1 MVRRGAHAFSFEV
14 RSFRERRHPAF
25 EGGPAD
31 RSARSEPRMMVRRM
45 IRIANG
51 IGGFFI
57 VLMMLHIVVDVFSM
71 WLFNHPILGTLEIVS
86 NYYMVAVIFFP
97 LAFVQLNKKHISAEL
112 LSSLFGR
119 TGQRILDVILY
130 IVTSAYCGLFAWQSA
145 VVALEST
152 RKHEFVDATG
162 YLITIW
168 PSRWV
173 LPLGFAAMAIVAL
186 VQAFSSHDDAP
197 SPSTDA

>member
-1 MVRRGAHAFSFEV
+1 
-14 RSFRERRHPAF
+14 
-25 EGGPAD
+25 
-31 RSARSEPRMMVRRM
+31 MMVRRM
-45 IRIANG
+45 IKIANG

-57 VLMMLHIVVDVFSM
+57 FLMMLHIVVDVFSM
-71 WLFNHPILGTLEIVS
+71 WLFNHPMLGTLEIVS

-97 LAFVQLNKKHISAEL
+97 LAFVQLNKRHISAEL
-112 LSSLFGR
+112 LSSLLGP
-119 TGQRILDVILY
+119 TGKRIQDVVIYLM
-130 IVTSAYCGLFAWQSA
+130 TAAYCGLFAWQSTI
-145 VVALEST
+145 VALEST

-186 VQAFSSHDDAP
+186 VQAFSPSDEAP
-197 SPSTDA
+197 NPSADV

>member
-1 MVRRGAHAFSFEV
+1 
-14 RSFRERRHPAF
+14 
-25 EGGPAD
+25 
-31 RSARSEPRMMVRRM
+31 MMVRRM
-45 IRIANG
+45 VKIANG

-57 VLMMLHIVVDVFSM
+57 VLMMLHIVVEVFSM

-97 LAFVQLNKKHISAEL
+97 LAFVQLNKKHISADL
-112 LSSLFGR
+112 LSSLFGP
-119 TGQRILDVILY
+119 TGQRILDVIIY
-130 IVTSAYCGLFAWQSA
+130 FATAAYCGLFAWQSA
-145 VVALEST
+145 IVALEST

-186 VQAFSSHDDAP
+186 VQAFIPNGDKLN
-197 SPSTDA
+197 PSTDV